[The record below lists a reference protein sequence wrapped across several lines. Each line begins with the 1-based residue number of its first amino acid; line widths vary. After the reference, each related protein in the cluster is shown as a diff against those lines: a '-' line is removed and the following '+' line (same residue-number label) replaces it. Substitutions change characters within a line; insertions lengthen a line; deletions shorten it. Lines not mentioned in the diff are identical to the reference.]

1 MANKL
6 YFVKGIRSGEVVC
19 AGHWLA
25 PDVWTARSEFA
36 ADAARTN
43 NHPDVVAAGLSL
55 DLASIDWEAKPSKSN
70 HQNAMNYGRGVKTP
84 PTMA

>member
-1 MANKL
+1 MTKL
-6 YFVKGIRSGEVVC
+6 YFVKGVIGGQVVC

-25 PDVWTARSEFA
+25 SDHYTAQAEFA

-43 NHPDVVAAGLSL
+43 AHPDVVAAGLSR
-55 DLASIDWEAKPSKSN
+55 DLSGATWEAKPSKSN
-70 HQNAMNYGRGVKTP
+70 HQNAMNYGKGVKIP